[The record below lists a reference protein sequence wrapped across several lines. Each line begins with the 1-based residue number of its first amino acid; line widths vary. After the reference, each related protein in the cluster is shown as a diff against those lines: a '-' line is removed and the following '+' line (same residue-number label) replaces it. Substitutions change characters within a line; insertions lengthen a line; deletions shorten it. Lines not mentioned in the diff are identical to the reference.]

1 MRVLVVIGR
10 TRLAHRCR
18 PYHPITGGGR
28 SQTEFIRM
36 VEPAPFSR
44 SVGDDEGFEQV
55 VEVPL
60 NPFAQHET
68 VIAGELTRVVA

>member
-1 MRVLVVIGR
+1 
-10 TRLAHRCR
+10 
-18 PYHPITGGGR
+18 
-28 SQTEFIRM
+28 M